1 MSTLEVVV
9 DSLKKAKD
17 EVDKEF
23 TKVEGQV
30 ENHIMLVTTREEKS
44 LVLQTT
50 FDTQNTKV

>member
-1 MSTLEVVV
+1 MPTLEVVV

-30 ENHIMLVTTREEKS
+30 ENRIMFVTTGKEKS
-44 LVLQTT
+44 LAL
-50 FDTQNTKV
+50 